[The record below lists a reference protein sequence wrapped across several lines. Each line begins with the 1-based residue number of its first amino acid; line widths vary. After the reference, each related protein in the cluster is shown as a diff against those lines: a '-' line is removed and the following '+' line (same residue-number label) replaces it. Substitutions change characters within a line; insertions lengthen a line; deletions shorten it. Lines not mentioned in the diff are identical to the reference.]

1 MANTITINTVLTVCL
16 LIHNKRQAGTAR
28 PTAIMTSADGIKYF
42 QTLSLSVSQTITI
55 TTDNL
60 KASVRDSE

>member
-1 MANTITINTVLTVCL
+1 MANTNTNNTVLTVCL

-42 QTLSLSVSQTITI
+42 QTLSLSDYYNHYRQFKSI
-55 TTDNL
+55 
-60 KASVRDSE
+60 R